1 MKQQSLSFP
10 VAAKNAVATVTEA
23 PTIAPPLPPHETKTI
38 EKKDVV
44 TPEKKDMVSVEAL
57 PTPPKEPEVKETKA
71 FFSNDNV
78 AGKKIVWKFED
89 GKMSMRCTEDAEHGT
104 KVSPGTFLYTIRYSA
119 KGKG

>member
-23 PTIAPPLPPHETKTI
+23 PTIAPPLPPHETKAI

-44 TPEKKDMVSVEAL
+44 TLEKKDVVSVEAL

-71 FFSNDNV
+71 FFFQRQR
-78 AGKKIVWKFED
+78 GWQED
-89 GKMSMRCTEDAEHGT
+89 RVE
-104 KVSPGTFLYTIRYSA
+104 V
-119 KGKG
+119 